1 MVLSVPHLEYLVL
14 PVGSGILPD
23 PVFTGLYSVPSFFVK
38 TTTLF
43 TILLYSIHYSDHCA
57 TATFSKCFKTLRLC
71 TGSAPQVRKV
81 LICHASVGSGHSR
94 AAQAWHPGGPGNRGS
109 HDVNSFGPS
118 CRWRASEGW
127 TCQKVAYG
135 KLVCLTG

>member
-1 MVLSVPHLEYLVL
+1 
-14 PVGSGILPD
+14 
-23 PVFTGLYSVPSFFVK
+23 
-38 TTTLF
+38 
-43 TILLYSIHYSDHCA
+43 
-57 TATFSKCFKTLRLC
+57 
-71 TGSAPQVRKV
+71 V

-135 KLVCLTG
+135 KLVCLTGWLSNYLVD